1 MPVITPDSK
10 ADVVKSIYEAFDRGD
25 VAAVLT
31 HFDEE
36 IEISQS
42 DEVPWGGVYRG
53 HDGAVQFLTALTEHV
68 ETRVD
73 IGRLVVAGDS
83 VVEIGRTEGRARAT
97 GRAFSIDE
105 VHVWR
110 LRDGK
115 AVRMEAFVDNGAM
128 LSALGRA

>member
-1 MPVITPDSK
+1 MPTTTADSK

-25 VAAVLT
+25 VATVLA
-31 HFDEE
+31 HFDEK

-53 HDGAVQFLTALTEHV
+53 HAGAIRFLTALTEHI

-83 VVEIGRTEGRARAT
+83 VVEIGRTEGRARAP
-97 GRAFSIDE
+97 GRTFSIDE
-105 VHVWR
+105 IHVWR

-115 AVRMEAFVDNGAM
+115 AVRMEAFVDNDAM
-128 LSALGRA
+128 LSALGQA